1 LYVALEQKCVPVGEI
16 IAENKES
23 DPVHRKN
30 DLREKIERNGIIYLN
45 CSKDIEGK
53 W

>member
-1 LYVALEQKCVPVGEI
+1 M
-16 IAENKES
+16 ENKEN
-23 DPVHRKN
+23 DQEYRNN
-30 DLREKIERNGIIYLN
+30 DLRENIERNGIIYLN

>member
-1 LYVALEQKCVPVGEI
+1 MHDAL
-16 IAENKES
+16 KEKMYTHWRDYS
-23 DPVHRKN
+23 GKQNDQEYRNN
-30 DLREKIERNGIIYLN
+30 DLRENIERNGIIYLN